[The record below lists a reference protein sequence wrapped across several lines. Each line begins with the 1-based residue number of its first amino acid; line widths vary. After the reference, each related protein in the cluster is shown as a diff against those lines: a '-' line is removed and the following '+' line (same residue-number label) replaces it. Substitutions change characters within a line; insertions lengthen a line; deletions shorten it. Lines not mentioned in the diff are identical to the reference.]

1 MNELPVEPMVSN
13 VFWAWIV
20 PALLFGFSCVATWLL
35 YRHFMHDGDGDEDSI
50 IDDEISAAGPSASS
64 SIRKAP

>member
-35 YRHFMHDGDGDEDSI
+35 YRHFMHDGDEDSI
-50 IDDEISAAGPSASS
+50 IDDEVSAAGPSASS